1 MRIAVMDDWQGV
13 ARGAA
18 DWSAVEARAEVV
30 VFAEPFE
37 NEDAAA
43 DALADFDI
51 LVPMRERTELSAGLV
66 ARLPKLRMIA
76 LTGGRAQTLAL
87 DACTA
92 AGVLVC
98 NTGGERS
105 SIGTAELTLG
115 LMLAAARF
123 IPAGDAAIRA
133 GRFQH
138 GVGVGPVL
146 AGRTLGIIGFGK
158 IGARVGGYG
167 RALGMKLLAW
177 SPNLTEDAARAGG
190 AELVTKA
197 ELLANSDVI
206 SLHVVLSA
214 RSRGLISA
222 ADLAAMKPGAILIN
236 TSRGPLID
244 EAALL
249 DALHARR
256 IHAALDVYD
265 KEPLPPDHPLRTA
278 PNTVLTPHL
287 GYGTQ
292 DTFAQF
298 YGESVQNILA
308 FLNDAPIRVM
318 NPDASAHAR
327 GTA

>member
-13 ARGAA
+13 ARSSA
-18 DWSAVEARAEVV
+18 DWSAVETRAELV
-30 VFAEPFE
+30 VFAEPFA

-43 DALADFDI
+43 AALAEFDI
-51 LVPMRERTELSAGLV
+51 LLPMRERTELSASLI
-66 ARLPKLRMIA
+66 ARLPRLRMIA
-76 LTGGRAQTLAL
+76 LTGGRSQSLAL

-92 AGVLVC
+92 AGILVC

-105 SIGTAELTLG
+105 SIGTAELALG

-133 GRFQH
+133 GRFQD

-146 AGRTLGIIGFGK
+146 DGRTLGIIGLGK

-167 RALGMKLLAW
+167 RALGMRLLAW
-177 SPNLTEDAARAGG
+177 SPNLTEEAARAGG
-190 AELVTKA
+190 AQLVTKA
-197 ELLANSDVI
+197 ELLAQSDVI
-206 SLHVVLSA
+206 SLHVILSA
-214 RSRGLISA
+214 RSRGMIGA
-222 ADLAAMKPGAILIN
+222 ADLAAMRPGAILVN
-236 TSRGPLID
+236 TSRGPLVD

-256 IHAALDVYD
+256 IYAALDVYAE
-265 KEPLPPDHPLRTA
+265 EPLPLQHPLRTA

-287 GYGTQ
+287 GYGTR

-308 FLNDAPIRVM
+308 FLDDALTRVM
-318 NPDASAHAR
+318 NPDALAVARKSA
-327 GTA
+327 

>member
-1 MRIAVMDDWQGV
+1 MRVAIMDDWQGV

-18 DWSAVEARAEVV
+18 DWSAVEARAEVT
-30 VFAEPFE
+30 VFAEPFAG
-37 NEDAAA
+37 EDAAA
-43 DALADFDI
+43 AALADFEI
-51 LVPMRERTELSAGLV
+51 LVPMRERTELGAGLI

-105 SIGTAELTLG
+105 SIGTAELALG

-133 GRFQH
+133 GRFQD

-146 AGRTLGIIGFGK
+146 EGRTLGIVGLGRIGT
-158 IGARVGGYG
+158 RVGGYG
-167 RALGMKLLAW
+167 RALGMDVVAW
-177 SPNLTEDAARAGG
+177 SPNLTEEAAQTGG
-190 AELVTKA
+190 ARLVAKA
-197 ELLANSDVI
+197 DLLAQSHVV
-206 SLHVVLSA
+206 SLHLVLSA
-214 RSRGLISA
+214 RSRGIIGA
-222 ADLAAMKPGAILIN
+222 ADLARMKPGAILVN
-236 TSRGPLID
+236 TSRGPLVE

-249 DALHARR
+249 DALHAGR
-256 IHAALDVYD
+256 IHAALDVFAE
-265 KEPLPPDHPLRTA
+265 EPLPPHHPLRTA

-287 GYGTQ
+287 GYGTR

-298 YGESVQNILA
+298 YGESVENILA
-308 FLNDAPIRVM
+308 FLDGRPIRVV
-318 NPDASAHAR
+318 NPDAIHGAA
-327 GTA
+327 